1 MRAGLSMSEIEM
13 SDKSAFNNMADCENN
28 HKHYGNFLLEA
39 TPWKI

>member
-28 HKHYGNFLLEA
+28 HLTLWGFSLEA